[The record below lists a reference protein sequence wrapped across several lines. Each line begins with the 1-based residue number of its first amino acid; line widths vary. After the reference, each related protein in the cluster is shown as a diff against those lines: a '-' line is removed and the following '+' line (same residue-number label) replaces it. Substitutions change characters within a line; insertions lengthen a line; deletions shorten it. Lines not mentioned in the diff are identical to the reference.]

1 MKNVSISW
9 KPRATGSFWRP
20 AIGLLHNLMYEAEPW
35 GITYQKA
42 EDTGVVH
49 QFECA
54 QKVFAELRKRGLRVL
69 VGGDYGFP
77 WTPHGTN
84 ARDLEHFVRFFGYS
98 DSEALVAAT
107 RTGAAAMMLGGQTG
121 EITKGFLA
129 DLLVVAGA
137 PQDDVRLL
145 QRPRQ
150 HQTGDERRQDLQE
163 SFRNPALTG
172 DVSMFQHAA
181 LSLEDAKRVAAA
193 ARAEAEKNGWA
204 IVIAVVDD
212 GGHLMYLERM
222 DGTQKASSRIAE
234 AKGRT
239 AILFKRPTKAIED
252 NVLEGRTVMMGLPGA
267 VPLDGGVP
275 LMKDGQFVGGI
286 GVSGVQSFQDGI
298 VARAGAAAL

>member
-1 MKNVSISW
+1 
-9 KPRATGSFWRP
+9 
-20 AIGLLHNLMYEAEPW
+20 
-35 GITYQKA
+35 
-42 EDTGVVH
+42 
-49 QFECA
+49 
-54 QKVFAELRKRGLRVL
+54 
-69 VGGDYGFP
+69 
-77 WTPHGTN
+77 
-84 ARDLEHFVRFFGYS
+84 
-98 DSEALVAAT
+98 
-107 RTGAAAMMLGGQTG
+107 
-121 EITKGFLA
+121 
-129 DLLVVAGA
+129 
-137 PQDDVRLL
+137 
-145 QRPRQ
+145 
-150 HQTGDERRQDLQE
+150 
-163 SFRNPALTG
+163 
-172 DVSMFQHAA
+172 MFQHPA

-267 VPLDGGVP
+267 VPLEGGVP
-275 LMKDGQFVGGI
+275 LLKDGQFVGGI

>member
-1 MKNVSISW
+1 
-9 KPRATGSFWRP
+9 
-20 AIGLLHNLMYEAEPW
+20 
-35 GITYQKA
+35 
-42 EDTGVVH
+42 
-49 QFECA
+49 
-54 QKVFAELRKRGLRVL
+54 
-69 VGGDYGFP
+69 
-77 WTPHGTN
+77 
-84 ARDLEHFVRFFGYS
+84 
-98 DSEALVAAT
+98 
-107 RTGAAAMMLGGQTG
+107 
-121 EITKGFLA
+121 
-129 DLLVVAGA
+129 
-137 PQDDVRLL
+137 
-145 QRPRQ
+145 
-150 HQTGDERRQDLQE
+150 
-163 SFRNPALTG
+163 
-172 DVSMFQHAA
+172 MFQHAA

-204 IVIAVVDD
+204 VVIAVVDD

-267 VPLDGGVP
+267 VPLEGGVP

>member
-1 MKNVSISW
+1 
-9 KPRATGSFWRP
+9 
-20 AIGLLHNLMYEAEPW
+20 
-35 GITYQKA
+35 
-42 EDTGVVH
+42 
-49 QFECA
+49 
-54 QKVFAELRKRGLRVL
+54 
-69 VGGDYGFP
+69 
-77 WTPHGTN
+77 
-84 ARDLEHFVRFFGYS
+84 
-98 DSEALVAAT
+98 
-107 RTGAAAMMLGGQTG
+107 
-121 EITKGFLA
+121 
-129 DLLVVAGA
+129 
-137 PQDDVRLL
+137 
-145 QRPRQ
+145 
-150 HQTGDERRQDLQE
+150 
-163 SFRNPALTG
+163 
-172 DVSMFQHAA
+172 MFQHAA

-267 VPLDGGVP
+267 VPLEGGVP
-275 LMKDGQFVGGI
+275 LLKDGQFVGGI